1 MDIEPR
7 MDTKY
12 TININPEILKE
23 WESKMDSQWQY
34 FEAKEI
40 LKENVVLQTLAE
52 SAKDAFYVVNLMTLR
67 AKHQQWLDHLPRVD
81 PFYAVKCNPDP
92 RILETLSSV
101 GAGFDCAS
109 IAEIEA
115 ALKNGATANRI
126 IYANPCKPSH
136 HLEAAR
142 NLGVNLTTFD
152 SCSELLKIAKVHPDM
167 GVILRILV
175 DDSNSVCQM
184 GGKYGAKM
192 QQVPQLLDMA
202 KELGLNVRGVSYHV
216 GSGCQDATS
225 FGDAVKLARH
235 AFDIAYSKGMRLDI
249 LDIGGGFPGQF
260 IPSDR
265 SAGGVSF
272 DDISSTLRPALDQYF
287 PASSGVRIIS
297 EPGRYYA
304 TSTHTLATKVIGRRE
319 PNDYKMVYDEKKLQ
333 FRAQPGPGYMYYI
346 NDGLYGSFNC
356 VLYDHI
362 DVSTSSHPKVMQVG
376 KILPEDSAVAAEE
389 SFPCS
394 IWGPTCD
401 GLDCVMK
408 NATLPILEE
417 GDWLT
422 FRNMGAYTNA
432 AGSNFNGFVKPE
444 IFYIDEE

>member
-1 MDIEPR
+1 MI
-7 MDTKY
+7 
-12 TININPEILKE
+12 
-23 WESKMDSQWQY
+23 
-34 FEAKEI
+34 
-40 LKENVVLQTLAE
+40 
-52 SAKDAFYVVNLMTLR
+52 SA
-67 AKHQQWLDHLPRVD
+67 
-81 PFYAVKCNPDP
+81 
-92 RILETLSSV
+92 LSS
-101 GAGFDCAS
+101 S
-109 IAEIEA
+109 
-115 ALKNGATANRI
+115 
-126 IYANPCKPSH
+126 S
-136 HLEAAR
+136 
-142 NLGVNLTTFD
+142 
-152 SCSELLKIAKVHPDM
+152 S
-167 GVILRILV
+167 
-175 DDSNSVCQM
+175 
-184 GGKYGAKM
+184 
-192 QQVPQLLDMA
+192 
-202 KELGLNVRGVSYHV
+202 
-216 GSGCQDATS
+216 
-225 FGDAVKLARH
+225 
-235 AFDIAYSKGMRLDI
+235 
-249 LDIGGGFPGQF
+249 PG
-260 IPSDR
+260 
-265 SAGGVSF
+265 
-272 DDISSTLRPALDQYF
+272 PALDQYF